1 LTDGGVVTMNRRGYA
16 SVIWGGLL
24 IILGLVLLAQNLDLL
39 GGLGASLWSVFFGA
53 GGLLFLVIYLGDRKQ
68 RWALIPGLA
77 LFGIAGAIFLS
88 DQGLVPENAVASIV
102 LAAIALPF
110 FLIFLSDR
118 EQWWALIP
126 SFTLAGSAAGVFLEG
141 AGLISDET
149 LAAVIIGGV
158 STGFLVI
165 YLIDRKQWWA
175 LIPGGIMAI
184 IAFFML
190 LATTAE
196 YIWPL
201 AIIVL
206 GLLLLRRAWGGV
218 RRQAREEEYLSNR
231 PSPEPYDDL
240 ALDEYMRSE
249 KRSLGR
255 KRQVL
260 PTLDEQIAAA
270 IAEEPDIPTD
280 GKATPDQNATTEEP
294 EAEET
299 EPTDGDAP
307 SPPKM

>member
-1 LTDGGVVTMNRRGYA
+1 MNKRGYA

-39 GGLGASLWSVFFGA
+39 GDVGASLWSIFFGA
-53 GGLLFLVIYLGDRKQ
+53 GGLLFLAIYIGDRRQ

-77 LFGIAGAIFLS
+77 LFGIGSAILLS
-88 DQGLVPENAVASIV
+88 DQGLVPEHAVASII

-110 FLIFLSDR
+110 FMIFLSDP

-126 SFTLAGSAAGVFLEG
+126 SFTLTGSAAGVFLEG

-149 LAAVIIGGV
+149 VAAVIIGGV

-190 LATTAE
+190 LATTAQ

-218 RRQAREEEYLSNR
+218 RRQAREEEYLINR
-231 PSPEPYDDL
+231 PSPEPYDDF
-240 ALDEYMRSE
+240 ALDEYLTQDERPSAP
-249 KRSLGR
+249 KR
-255 KRQVL
+255 KVL

-270 IAEEPDIPTD
+270 IAEEPNKPTD
-280 GKATPDQNATTEEP
+280 GNTTRDRNATSKEP
-294 EAEET
+294 ETEET
-299 EPTDGDAP
+299 EPPDVP
-307 SPPKM
+307 PPPKM